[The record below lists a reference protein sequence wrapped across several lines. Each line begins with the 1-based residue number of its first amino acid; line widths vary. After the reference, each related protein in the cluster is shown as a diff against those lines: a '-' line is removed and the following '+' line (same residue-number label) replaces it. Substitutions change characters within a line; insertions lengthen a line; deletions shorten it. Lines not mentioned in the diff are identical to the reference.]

1 MRLIAKED
9 REALDFC
16 FIFDRTDR
24 TPEKIGKPGVELF
37 LTRYGMKNESFYP
50 ISSQWNMKC
59 KWVYVYVMHDM

>member
-37 LTRYGMKNESFYP
+37 LTRYGMKNKVFTQFQANE
-50 ISSQWNMKC
+50 I
-59 KWVYVYVMHDM
+59 